1 MFTLSFRIKA
11 KQIITCCCALG
22 ILAGGFVMAKGI
34 INKKATEASV
44 SLSETYQNLPKAKIN
59 DDRIKIAEILGW
71 QIDSEPLEVE
81 EIVIPEKFDEVYS
94 KYNELQ
100 KSMGFDLEKHKGD
113 KCKRYCYKVKNYKGD
128 EDVVINMLIYQN
140 RLIGGD
146 ISSRELG
153 GFMKPLMSENSK

>member
-1 MFTLSFRIKA
+1 
-11 KQIITCCCALG
+11 
-22 ILAGGFVMAKGI
+22 MAKGI
-34 INKKATEASV
+34 INRKATEVSV

-71 QIDSEPLEVE
+71 QIDNEPLEVE

-113 KCKRYCYKVKNYKGD
+113 KCKRYCYKVKNYKGK

-140 RLIGGD
+140 KLIGGD

-153 GFMKPLMSENSK
+153 GFMKPLMSENS

>member
-1 MFTLSFRIKA
+1 
-11 KQIITCCCALG
+11 
-22 ILAGGFVMAKGI
+22 MAKGI